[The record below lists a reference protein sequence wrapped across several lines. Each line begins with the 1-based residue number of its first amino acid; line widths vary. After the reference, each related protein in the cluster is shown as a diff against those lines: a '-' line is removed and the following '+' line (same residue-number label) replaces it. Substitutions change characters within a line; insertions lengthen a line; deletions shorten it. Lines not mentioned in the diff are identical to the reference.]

1 MASLHSVPAGIGPA
15 VRRFGP
21 SLLRLAAGVTVL
33 WFLVRQLGAAPFE
46 DGLRAVTWQAVVA
59 AVTLTALT
67 TVCSAWRWRV
77 VARALGVDIG
87 LPGAAGAYY
96 RSLFLNSV
104 LPGGILGDVHR
115 AVMHGRRAGD
125 VARGV
130 RAVAWER
137 LCGQVI
143 QAVVTAVV
151 LLTLPSPVR
160 PALPYVL
167 AGIAGVAGCAAL
179 VVRGAA
185 RRGRS
190 RLTRAARAI
199 AADLR
204 RGLLARGV
212 WPQLTLASVLVVA
225 GHTATFVIAA
235 RVAGCTAPLG
245 ELVALLMVVQTAAV
259 IPLSIG
265 GWGPREGAAA
275 WAFAAAGLG
284 AATGVTVAT
293 LYAVLMLAAVAPGA
307 GLLLRDAVRRRR
319 GRGHPGEPSRT
330 RSGAADDGGCSRGLT
345 ARPVTGAV
353 QAAAIRRRIRIPLR
367 LADGYS
373 TTATVVTFTGLAD
386 AQQHVALELGQPAAA
401 RLPLVRLH
409 SECLTGDVFGS
420 QRCDCGPQLRE
431 AVERITK
438 HGGYVLYLR
447 QEGRGIGLYDK
458 LDAYALQD
466 RGLDTYDANLALGHR
481 ADERDYTS
489 AAQMLH
495 ALGASRIALLS
506 NNPDKGAQLA
516 RLGITIARHVPTALH
531 LTETNAA
538 YLTTK
543 ARRGGHDLLSRS
555 LDRAAEPH
563 QQVGAPGTRSAS
575 RASGPRNQAGGRCR
589 PAHPRPV
596 ACRARP
602 ASRPGPPVPPSPGDS
617 ATRPGSC

>member
-1 MASLHSVPAGIGPA
+1 MHSVPAGIGLV

-21 SLLRLAAGVTVL
+21 SLLRLAAGGIVL

-59 AVTLTALT
+59 AVTLTVLT
-67 TVCSAWRWRV
+67 TACSAWRWRV
-77 VARALGVDIG
+77 VARALGADID
-87 LPGAAGAYY
+87 LPGATGAYY

-115 AVMHGRRAGD
+115 AVAHGRRAGD
-125 VARGV
+125 VGQGV

-143 QAVVTAVV
+143 QALVTAVV
-151 LLTLPSPVR
+151 LLALPSPVR

-167 AGIAGVAGCAAL
+167 AGIAGVAGCAVLL
-179 VVRGAA
+179 VGGAA

-190 RLTRAARAI
+190 RPARAARAI

-204 RGLLARGV
+204 RGLLVAGV
-212 WPQLTLASVLVVA
+212 WPQVTLASLLVVA
-225 GHTATFVIAA
+225 GHTATFVVAA

-245 ELVALLMVVQTAAV
+245 ELIALLMVVQIAAG
-259 IPLSIG
+259 IPLSVG
-265 GWGPREGAAA
+265 GWGPREGIAA

-284 AATGVTVAT
+284 AASGVTAAT

-319 GRGHPGEPSRT
+319 GRGHPGESREPDPAPLT
-330 RSGAADDGGCSRGLT
+330 KEAVRGLP

-367 LADGYS
+367 LADDYS
-373 TTATVVTFTGLAD
+373 TTATIVTFTGLTD
-386 AQQHVALELGQPAAA
+386 AQQHVALEFGRPAAA

-431 AVERITK
+431 AIERITE

-495 ALGASRIALLS
+495 ALGANRIALLS

-516 RLGITIARHVPTALH
+516 RLGITIARQVPTALH
-531 LTETNAA
+531 LNETNAA
-538 YLTTK
+538 YLTAK
-543 ARRGGHDLLSRS
+543 ARRGGHDLLSRN
-555 LDRAAEPH
+555 LERAAEPH
-563 QQVGAPGTRSAS
+563 
-575 RASGPRNQAGGRCR
+575 R
-589 PAHPRPV
+589 PAG
-596 ACRARP
+596 P
-602 ASRPGPPVPPSPGDS
+602 AHLGTADR
-617 ATRPGSC
+617 

>member
-1 MASLHSVPAGIGPA
+1 M
-15 VRRFGP
+15 RRFGP

-33 WFLVRQLGAAPFE
+33 WFLVRQVGAAPFE
-46 DGLRAVTWQAVVA
+46 DGLRAVTWEAVVA

-87 LPGAAGAYY
+87 LPRAAWAYY

-115 AVMHGRRAGD
+115 AVTHGRRAGD

-143 QAVVTAVV
+143 QAMVTAVV

-167 AGIAGVAGCAAL
+167 AGVTGAAGCAAL
-179 VVRGAA
+179 IVWGTA
-185 RRGRS
+185 RRGRP
-190 RLTRAARAI
+190 RLARAAQAVV
-199 AADLR
+199 ADLR
-204 RGLLARGV
+204 HGLLAPRV
-212 WPQLTLASVLVVA
+212 WPQVTLASVLVVA

-245 ELVALLMVVQTAAV
+245 ELVALLMVIQTAVV

-265 GWGPREGAAA
+265 GWGLREGAAA

-284 AATGVTVAT
+284 AANGVTVAT
-293 LYAVLMLAAVAPGA
+293 LYAVVMLVAVAPGA
-307 GLLLRDAVRRRR
+307 GLLLGDAVRRRR
-319 GRGHPGEPSRT
+319 GPGHSDE
-330 RSGAADDGGCSRGLT
+330 SRGPDPVPLT
-345 ARPVTGAV
+345 LEAVRGLPAYPVTGAV
-353 QAAAIRRRIRIPLR
+353 QAAAIRRRIRMPLR
-367 LADGYS
+367 LADDYS
-373 TTATVVTFTGLAD
+373 TTATVVSFTGLTD
-386 AQQHVALELGQPAAA
+386 AQQHVALELGRPAAA

-495 ALGASRIALLS
+495 ALGANRIALLS

-516 RLGITIARHVPTALH
+516 RLGIAIARQVPTALH
-531 LTETNAA
+531 LTGTNAA
-538 YLTTK
+538 YLATK
-543 ARRGGHDLLSRS
+543 AGRGGHDLLSRS
-555 LDRAAEPH
+555 LERAAEPH
-563 QQVGAPGTRSAS
+563 LP
-575 RASGPRNQAGGRCR
+575 AG
-589 PAHPRPV
+589 
-596 ACRARP
+596 
-602 ASRPGPPVPPSPGDS
+602 S
-617 ATRPGSC
+617 

>member
-1 MASLHSVPAGIGPA
+1 MHSVPAGIGPA

-21 SLLRLAAGVTVL
+21 SLLRLAAGVAVL
-33 WFLVRQLGAAPFE
+33 WFLGRQVGAAPFE
-46 DGLRAVTWQAVVA
+46 DGLRAVTWQAVLA
-59 AVTLTALT
+59 AVTLTVLT

-77 VARALGVDIG
+77 VARALGADID
-87 LPGAAGAYY
+87 LPSATGAYY

-115 AVMHGRRAGD
+115 AVTHGRRSGD
-125 VARGV
+125 VAHGV

-151 LLTLPSPVR
+151 LLALPSPVR

-167 AGIAGVAGCAAL
+167 AGIAGVAGCTAL
-179 VVRGAA
+179 VVGGAA

-190 RLTRAARAI
+190 RSARAARAI

-204 RGLLARGV
+204 RGLLVPGV
-212 WPQLTLASVLVVA
+212 WPQLTLASLLVVA
-225 GHTATFVIAA
+225 GHTATFVVAA

-245 ELVALLMVVQTAAV
+245 ELIALLMVVQIAAG
-259 IPLSIG
+259 IPLSVG
-265 GWGPREGAAA
+265 GWGPREGIAA

-284 AATGVTVAT
+284 AANGVTVAT
-293 LYAVLMLAAVAPGA
+293 LYAVLMLTAVAPGA

-319 GRGHPGEPSRT
+319 GRGHPGESREPDPAPLT
-330 RSGAADDGGCSRGLT
+330 KEAVRGLP
-345 ARPVTGAV
+345 ALPVTGLGGP
-353 QAAAIRRRIRIPLR
+353 AAIRRRVRIPLR

-373 TTATVVTFTGLAD
+373 TTATIVTFTGLTD
-386 AQQHVALELGQPAAA
+386 AQQHVALAFGRPAAA

-431 AVERITK
+431 AIERITE

-495 ALGASRIALLS
+495 ALGANRIALLS
-506 NNPDKGAQLA
+506 NNPDKGDQLA
-516 RLGITIARHVPTALH
+516 RLGITIARQVPTALH
-531 LTETNAA
+531 LNETNAA
-538 YLTTK
+538 YLTAK
-543 ARRGGHDLLSRS
+543 AGRGGHDLLSRS
-555 LDRAAEPH
+555 LERAAEPH
-563 QQVGAPGTRSAS
+563 QP
-575 RASGPRNQAGGRCR
+575 AG
-589 PAHPRPV
+589 PAHLGTADR
-596 ACRARP
+596 
-602 ASRPGPPVPPSPGDS
+602 
-617 ATRPGSC
+617 

>member
-1 MASLHSVPAGIGPA
+1 MHSAPAGIGPA
-15 VRRFGP
+15 ARRFGP
-21 SLLRLAAGVTVL
+21 LLLRLAAGVTVL
-33 WFLVRQLGAAPFE
+33 WFLGWRVGAAPFE
-46 DGLRAVTWQAVVA
+46 NGLRAVTWPGVVA

-77 VARALGVDIG
+77 VARALGAGIG
-87 LPGAAGAYY
+87 LPAAAGAYY

-104 LPGGILGDVHR
+104 LPGGVLGDVHR
-115 AVMHGRRAGD
+115 AVVHGRRAGD
-125 VARGV
+125 VALGL
-130 RAVAWER
+130 RAVGWER

-151 LLTLPSPVR
+151 LLTMPSPVR

-167 AGIAGVAGCAAL
+167 LGIAGVAGGAAL

-190 RLTRAARAI
+190 RLTRGVRAV

-204 RGLLARGV
+204 HGLLAPGV
-212 WPQLTLASVLVVA
+212 WPQVTLASVLVVA

-245 ELVALLMVVQTAAV
+245 ELVALLMVVQTAAA

-265 GWGPREGAAA
+265 GWGPREGIAA

-293 LYAVLMLAAVAPGA
+293 LYAVLMLAAVSPGA
-307 GLLLRDAVRRRR
+307 GLLLRDAARRRLG
-319 GRGHPGEPSRT
+319 GRDPGE
-330 RSGAADDGGCSRGLT
+330 SGEPDQESLTMEAVRGLP
-345 ARPVTGAV
+345 AVPGDQVTGAV
-353 QAAAIRRRIRIPLR
+353 QAAAIRRRIRLPLR
-367 LADGYS
+367 FADGYS
-373 TTATVVTFTGLAD
+373 TTATIVSFTGLID
-386 AQQHVALELGQPAAA
+386 AQQHVALELGRPAED
-401 RLPLVRLH
+401 RPPLVRLH

-431 AVERITK
+431 AVERITE

-506 NNPDKGAQLA
+506 NNPDKGAQLG
-516 RLGITIARHVPTALH
+516 RLGITIARHVPTAVH

-543 ARRGGHDLLSRS
+543 ALRGGHDLP
-555 LDRAAEPH
+555 AA
-563 QQVGAPGTRSAS
+563 
-575 RASGPRNQAGGRCR
+575 GR
-589 PAHPRPV
+589 
-596 ACRARP
+596 
-602 ASRPGPPVPPSPGDS
+602 
-617 ATRPGSC
+617 

>member
-1 MASLHSVPAGIGPA
+1 VAFLHSVPAGIGPA
-15 VRRFGP
+15 ARRFGP
-21 SLLRLAAGVTVL
+21 SLMRLAAGVAVL
-33 WFLVRQLGAAPFE
+33 WFLVREVGAAPFE

-77 VARALGVDIG
+77 VARALGVGIG
-87 LPGAAGAYY
+87 LPAAVCAYY

-104 LPGGILGDVHR
+104 LPGGVLGDVHR
-115 AVMHGRRAGD
+115 AVTHGRSAGD

-137 LCGQVI
+137 LCGQIV

-167 AGIAGVAGCAAL
+167 AGLAGVAGCAAL
-179 VVRGAA
+179 VVVVAA

-190 RLTRAARAI
+190 RLTCAARAV

-204 RGLLARGV
+204 RGLLVPGV
-212 WPQLTLASVLVVA
+212 WPQLTLASLLVVA

-245 ELVALLMVVQTAAV
+245 ELIALLMVVQTAVV

-265 GWGPREGAAA
+265 GWGLREGAAA

-284 AATGVTVAT
+284 AANGVTVAT
-293 LYAVLMLAAVAPGA
+293 LYAVVMLVAVTPGA
-307 GLLLRDAVRRRR
+307 GLLVRDAIRHRRR
-319 GRGHPGEPSRT
+319 GAEHPGESRGPDPAPRTMEVVRGLPAVPGDRT
-330 RSGAADDGGCSRGLT
+330 RGRT
-345 ARPVTGAV
+345 ARPVTKPV
-353 QAAAIRRRIRIPLR
+353 QAAAIRRRIRMPLR

-373 TTATVVTFTGLAD
+373 TTATVVSFTGLTD
-386 AQQHVALELGQPAAA
+386 AQQHVALELGRPAGA

-466 RGLDTYDANLALGHR
+466 GGLDTYDANLALGHR

-516 RLGITIARHVPTALH
+516 RLGIAIARQVPTALH
-531 LTETNAA
+531 LTGTNAA
-538 YLTTK
+538 YLATK
-543 ARRGGHDLLSRS
+543 AGRGGHDLLSRS
-555 LDRAAEPH
+555 LERAAEPH
-563 QQVGAPGTRSAS
+563 RHAGPVHLGTT
-575 RASGPRNQAGGRCR
+575 
-589 PAHPRPV
+589 
-596 ACRARP
+596 
-602 ASRPGPPVPPSPGDS
+602 D
-617 ATRPGSC
+617 